1 MVNGAGESPDDAND
15 WIPWYG
21 PLAVVIGFFASIVT
35 GLIIVVIGHSAGSSL
50 TNPTPA
56 VTDFA
61 TVAEEVGFVLSA
73 IWVASW
79 VARPWPAQFGLR
91 LPRVPLWRA
100 ALAVIVG
107 YGLFIVLSAIWT
119 AVVNQS
125 ASEKYLVKDVG
136 AHSGTIGVLAS
147 CLVLCVI
154 APFCEEFLFRGF
166 IFGALRNWR
175 EPVVGALIT
184 GLLFGAIH
192 VGSAPVVDLV
202 PLALLGVLLCGLR
215 QLTGS
220 IYPGIALHSLNN
232 AVALVVNADWSFA
245 AFVAVLIGSFALI
258 TLLLMLGQRSLRLRL
273 V

>member
-1 MVNGAGESPDDAND
+1 MLNVDTAPIDDSNH
-15 WIPWYG
+15 WNPWYG
-21 PLAVVIGFFASIVT
+21 PLAVLIGFFAAIVS

-56 VTDFA
+56 VTDLA

-79 VARPWPAQFGLR
+79 IARPWPAQFGLR
-91 LPRVPLWRA
+91 RPVVPLWRS
-100 ALAVIVG
+100 AVAVLLG
-107 YGLFIVLSAIWT
+107 YGAFILLSAFWT
-119 AVVNQS
+119 VVIKQS

-136 AHSGTIGVLAS
+136 AHSGTLGVLAS

-166 IFGALRNWR
+166 LFAALRNWR
-175 EPVVGALIT
+175 GSLVAAVIT

-192 VGSAPVVDLV
+192 IGSAPVVDLV
-202 PLALLGVLLCGLR
+202 PLAALGMLLCGMR

-232 AVALVVNADWSFA
+232 AVALVLNADWSFV
-245 AFVAVLIGSFALI
+245 AFVGVLVGSLSLIAL
-258 TLLLMLGQRSLRLRL
+258 TMMLGQRRLGLDL